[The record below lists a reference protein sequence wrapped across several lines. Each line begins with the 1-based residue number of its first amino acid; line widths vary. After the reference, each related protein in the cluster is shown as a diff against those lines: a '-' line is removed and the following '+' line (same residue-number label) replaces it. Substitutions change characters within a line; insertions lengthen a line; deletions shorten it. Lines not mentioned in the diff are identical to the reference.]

1 MWELRS
7 GVRTALLH
15 HAMARF
21 VSLKIARCDP
31 PEPHIAQLLQH
42 GADGL
47 RRVAVPLLVRMHD
60 VADLDFVFL

>member
-1 MWELRS
+1 
-7 GVRTALLH
+7 
-15 HAMARF
+15 MARF
-21 VSLKIARCDP
+21 VSLKIARRDSQ
-31 PEPHIAQLLQH
+31 EAHIAQLRQH

>member
-1 MWELRS
+1 
-7 GVRTALLH
+7 
-15 HAMARF
+15 MARF

-31 PEPHIAQLLQH
+31 PEPYIAQLLQH

>member
-15 HAMARF
+15 HAVARF
-21 VSLKIARCDP
+21 VSLKIARRDSQ
-31 PEPHIAQLLQH
+31 EAHIAQLRQH